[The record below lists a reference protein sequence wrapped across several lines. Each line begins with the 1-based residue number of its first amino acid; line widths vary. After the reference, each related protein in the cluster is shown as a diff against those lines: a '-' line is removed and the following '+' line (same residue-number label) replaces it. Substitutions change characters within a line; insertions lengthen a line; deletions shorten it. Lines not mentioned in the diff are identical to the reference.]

1 MTPKSRAVHF
11 STLQRLMRPAAS
23 SDGESVQH
31 VLDEASPEPTFES
44 SESEPVPAESGDA
57 PAGYSMR
64 VRRNSV
70 EFEVKGDKHFVL
82 TEGKRLFDALI
93 ATAGS
98 APSASGLGAGDEGL
112 RDAMLQFLANIAAS
126 GHPET
131 ILALACFLGERGHSP
146 IGVADVE
153 ACYSLLGI
161 TPSANF
167 NADFN
172 SLVRRRLLI
181 EAPRG
186 HAGRKAWILTDGGL
200 AAIHEKLRTS

>member
-1 MTPKSRAVHF
+1 MAVPRDIR
-11 STLQRLMRPAAS
+11 QRI
-23 SDGESVQH
+23 E
-31 VLDEASPEPTFES
+31 
-44 SESEPVPAESGDA
+44 
-57 PAGYSMR
+57 
-64 VRRNSV
+64 
-70 EFEVKGDKHFVL
+70 KGDLEAVESAWL
-82 TEGKRLFDALI
+82 ERATE
-93 ATAGS
+93 
-98 APSASGLGAGDEGL
+98 APQDLDWFTGIGRHL
-112 RDAMLQFLANIAAS
+112 AAS